1 MRAKDFWCRNVL
13 EKDATRM
20 GMKDRFRFVRDEKKM
35 GRCKMD
41 IIFFGNTVD
50 SESVFACDARM
61 IAGEWP
67 TNRIV

>member
-1 MRAKDFWCRNVL
+1 
-13 EKDATRM
+13 M
-20 GMKDRFRFVRDEKKM
+20 GMIDRVRFVRDERKM
-35 GRCKMD
+35 GLCKMD